1 MNAARTLTVTGTL
14 DVEQL
19 WPTAKGKGS
28 DADTLKIAVNRD
40 SFQHAGRL
48 THVFEQAYR
57 LDHREPVPL
66 LKERILTVRL
76 QGVDAPE
83 LHYATDVPTEEARRK
98 NGDFRQPL
106 GKWATLELALALQ
119 TFARTKRGGTLP
131 VTVTSTNIDEP
142 NDAFDKFGRLVG
154 DVALPRLLHG
164 SPTINAW
171 LLAKGWAFPALYDS
185 MTVEEVQRARRLAAR
200 ARALKLGVWARF
212 SEEYALTF
220 DPTLRFDHEI
230 PTHEPAGYVAWP
242 KLFRRMC
249 VAYVRFGGVK
259 RVDDVMSE
267 TDRFRETDEWMGDV
281 DAPTRPLADVLRR
294 TTQGWTMAVSPDE
307 VMLKEAAT
315 ELFDGRRAKRTKLV
329 EW

>member
-1 MNAARTLTVTGTL
+1 MRTARTLTVTGTL

-19 WPTAKGKGS
+19 WPTGKGKGS
-28 DADTLKIAVNRD
+28 DADTLKIAVDRD
-40 SFQHAGRL
+40 AFRHAGRV
-48 THVFEQAYR
+48 THVFEHAYR
-57 LDHREPVPL
+57 LDHGARTPL
-66 LKERILTVRL
+66 LKDGVLTVRL
-76 QGVDAPE
+76 QGIDAPE

-106 GKWATLELALALQ
+106 GKWATLELGLALG
-119 TFARTKRGGTLP
+119 TFARSKRGGTLP

-154 DVALPRLLHG
+154 EVALPRLLHG

-185 MTVEEVQRARRLAAR
+185 ITTEEVQRVRRLAAR
-200 ARALKLGVWARF
+200 ARASKLGVWARF
-212 SEEYALTF
+212 SEEHALTF

-249 VAYVRFGGVK
+249 VAYVRFGDVK

-267 TDRFRETDEWMGDV
+267 TDRFRDTDEWMADRA
-281 DAPTRPLADVLRR
+281 APTRPLVDVLRR
-294 TTQGWTMAVSPDE
+294 TEHGWTMAVEPGR

-315 ELFDGRRAKRTKLV
+315 QLFDGRRAKRTKLV